1 MDLSD
6 KRYSEEEV
14 SAVIKRALS
23 QRSSHETISHED
35 LIEIAR
41 HTGVSRDELEAAIRE
56 EETEGELERA
66 RQQWL
71 QSRHNAFY
79 ARLRRYLIVI
89 GALML
94 INLMTTRYPWVIWP
108 MIGLGIGLATSA
120 SNAFFVSDARIERGA
135 RNILRRGKLAKHI
148 REEFLGESSTS
159 YSR

>member
-1 MDLSD
+1 MNLSE

-14 SAVIKRALS
+14 SAVVKRALS
-23 QRSSHETISHED
+23 QRSSHETISHDD

-41 HTGVSRDELEAAIRE
+41 HTGISREELETAIRE

-66 RQQWL
+66 RKQWL

-79 ARLRRYLIVI
+79 ARLRRYVILI
-89 GALML
+89 GGLML

-108 MIGLGIGLATSA
+108 MIGMGFGLATSA
-120 SNAFFVSDARIERGA
+120 SSAFFVSDARIERGA
-135 RNILRRGKLAKHI
+135 RNLLRRGKIAKHI
-148 REEFLGESSTS
+148 REEYLGESSTS